1 MELKES
7 VVINNLSIGYKS
19 HHNNKV
25 VAKDMNASLMAG
37 QMTCLIGTNG
47 AGKSTLMRT
56 IAAFQNPLGG
66 SVKLMGKDMTEY
78 SDAQLARLIGVVL
91 TEKVDVTNMTVTEM
105 VGLGRSPY
113 TGFWGTLS
121 SEDKEIVR
129 ESIEMVGVESL
140 APRMIQTLS
149 DGERQKVMIAKA
161 LAQQTQVILLDEPT
175 AYLDYPSKVEVM
187 QLLKR
192 LSRQAEKA
200 ILLST
205 HDLELALQMADTLW
219 LMNKES
225 GLHIGSPH
233 ELAEQGFL
241 SSLIEREGIM
251 FDKEALTIT
260 VS

>member
-19 HHNNKV
+19 HHNYKV

-91 TEKVDVTNMTVTEM
+91 TEKVDITNMTVTEM

-140 APRMIQTLS
+140 ATRMIQTLS